1 MSWPHTN
8 ILANFLGLFGS
19 VREFVYSRSAW
30 QRLCRCTPRLL
41 RPPTNTAPGQTKPI
55 IERIEFD
62 GNRRIRSETLQGRIF
77 TRAGDPYSVE
87 GLQRDFQAL
96 WNTQY
101 FDDIRLE
108 VQDSPDRP
116 NAKIVIFHVVER
128 PVIRRIEY
136 HGLKSVSESDIL
148 DQYKDR
154 KVNLSVEGS
163 FDPTR
168 IEKAVVVIKD
178 LESEHGHQFAIV
190 KTTYEKIPA
199 TNAVKLIFTVTEGP
213 KVKVGLITF
222 TGNTVFSDRKLIRSM
237 HHDRPIAIPM
247 LLFDIPIMAKT
258 FDQPKLD
265 EDVEIGI
272 RGLYNNNG
280 YFKAIVGEPVL
291 KTVDVSHGGI
301 VPFGLPLVGKS
312 SGKATNISISIEEG
326 QQYRMG
332 RLVIR
337 SADPDKG
344 LSLKREYLESV
355 FPLKKGDIFD
365 ADKIRKAIENYTKL
379 YGVYGYIDFTAT
391 PQIDAHDDTKTI
403 DLTFDFDEQ
412 KQFFVRRID
421 FSGNTTTRDKVIRR
435 ELLINEGDIFN
446 NRYWELSLLRLNQL
460 NYFDVIKPENADIKR
475 NTKAG
480 SVDILL
486 KLKEKGKQ
494 SISFTGGVS
503 GLSGSFIG
511 LTYQTNNFLGLGETL
526 TLSGQI
532 GNIQRSAVFGFTEP
546 YLFDRPISTGFTI
559 STSRFTFNQSQQAS
573 ILLGEKIQIAPSI
586 EQDYNQNTTG
596 ITVFAS
602 YPLRKFSFTRL
613 GLTYGYSDT
622 SISAFSTASTDL
634 FEALQFQALAGPSA
648 LSGIRA
654 SQVSPTLT
662 YNTVDNPMNPTHGK
676 SLFYSFGFT
685 GGPLGGNVKSITNV
699 FEAKYF
705 RPNFH
710 KRNVIALHLL
720 GEFATGW
727 GGLELPPYSRL
738 YLGGENDLRGFD
750 IRTVSPIVF
759 IPVATTTTVSYTNPR
774 VLDSTGLPSVSALSL
789 PVLNYQISF
798 PGGDTSGVFNGE
810 YRIPIA
816 GPVSVSLFTDA
827 GTTGILRKGS
837 VATGSDRVLEL
848 SHAISR
854 NFLQPVLADPA
865 GNEF

>member
-1 MSWPHTN
+1 
-8 ILANFLGLFGS
+8 
-19 VREFVYSRSAW
+19 
-30 QRLCRCTPRLL
+30 
-41 RPPTNTAPGQTKPI
+41 
-55 IERIEFD
+55 
-62 GNRRIRSETLQGRIF
+62 
-77 TRAGDPYSVE
+77 
-87 GLQRDFQAL
+87 
-96 WNTQY
+96 
-101 FDDIRLE
+101 
-108 VQDSPDRP
+108 
-116 NAKIVIFHVVER
+116 
-128 PVIRRIEY
+128 
-136 HGLKSVSESDIL
+136 
-148 DQYKDR
+148 
-154 KVNLSVEGS
+154 
-163 FDPTR
+163 
-168 IEKAVVVIKD
+168 
-178 LESEHGHQFAIV
+178 
-190 KTTYEKIPA
+190 
-199 TNAVKLIFTVTEGP
+199 
-213 KVKVGLITF
+213 
-222 TGNTVFSDRKLIRSM
+222 M

-247 LLFDIPIMAKT
+247 LLFDVPIMAKT
-258 FDQPKLD
+258 FDKPKLD
-265 EDVEIGI
+265 EDMEIGI

-280 YFKAIVGEPVL
+280 YFKAIVSEPVL

-301 VPFGLPLVGKS
+301 VPFGVPLVGKS
-312 SGKATNISISIEEG
+312 TGKATNISIAIEEG

-391 PQIDAHDDTKTI
+391 PQLDAHDDTKTI

-596 ITVFAS
+596 ITAVRELSVAKVFL
-602 YPLRKFSFTRL
+602 YPFGVDVRLFGHQHFSVQH
-613 GLTYGYSDT
+613 GVYGPVR
-622 SISAFSTASTDL
+622 STAVPGSCRT
-634 FEALQFQALAGPSA
+634 
-648 LSGIRA
+648 IRA
-654 SQVSPTLT
+654 LRHSRQPGFADAYLQ
-662 YNTVDNPMNPTHGK
+662 HG
-676 SLFYSFGFT
+676 
-685 GGPLGGNVKSITNV
+685 
-699 FEAKYF
+699 
-705 RPNFH
+705 R
-710 KRNVIALHLL
+710 
-720 GEFATGW
+720 
-727 GGLELPPYSRL
+727 
-738 YLGGENDLRGFD
+738 
-750 IRTVSPIVF
+750 
-759 IPVATTTTVSYTNPR
+759 
-774 VLDSTGLPSVSALSL
+774 
-789 PVLNYQISF
+789 
-798 PGGDTSGVFNGE
+798 
-810 YRIPIA
+810 
-816 GPVSVSLFTDA
+816 
-827 GTTGILRKGS
+827 
-837 VATGSDRVLEL
+837 
-848 SHAISR
+848 
-854 NFLQPVLADPA
+854 
-865 GNEF
+865 